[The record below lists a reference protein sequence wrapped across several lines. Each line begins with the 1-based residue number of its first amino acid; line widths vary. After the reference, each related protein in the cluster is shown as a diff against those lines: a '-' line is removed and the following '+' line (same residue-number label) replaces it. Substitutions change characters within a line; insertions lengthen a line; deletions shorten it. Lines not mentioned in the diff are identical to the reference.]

1 MTSRA
6 NVSLF
11 RTKKLSVMASLVM
24 RISKSPNT
32 NPGSQTQGPANASQS
47 SISVISMHMRN
58 HAQVAFKE
66 MKLNLE
72 FLTGYKISFQT
83 G

>member
-1 MTSRA
+1 
-6 NVSLF
+6 
-11 RTKKLSVMASLVM
+11 MASLVI
-24 RISKSPNT
+24 RISKSLNT
-32 NPGSQTQGPANASQS
+32 IPGSQTQGTANASQS